1 MERTMPDL
9 KTQSAKT
16 AELIQDWLIDQIAER
31 LDLDPDEIDIQATFE
46 SFGMESAEALVLL
59 TQLEQWLGYSV
70 PPVLVWNY
78 PTIAQ
83 LSERLAEDHG
93 FNNLQI

>member
-1 MERTMPDL
+1 MDSMTPDL
-9 KTQSAKT
+9 KTQPAKT
-16 AELIQDWLIDQIAER
+16 AESIQDWLIEKVAQR
-31 LDLDPDEIDIQATFE
+31 LDIDPDEIDSQASFE

-59 TQLEQWLGYSV
+59 NQLEQWLGHSV

-83 LSERLAEDHG
+83 LSERLAEKD
-93 FNNLQI
+93 NESD

>member
-1 MERTMPDL
+1 MPDL

-31 LDLDPDEIDIQATFE
+31 LVLDPDEIDIQATFE

-83 LSERLAEDHG
+83 LSERLAEGDHESAESG
-93 FNNLQI
+93 C

>member
-1 MERTMPDL
+1 MPDL

-83 LSERLAEDHG
+83 LSERLAAGDHDRTESG
-93 FNNLQI
+93 C